1 VTSPTRLSIDMPAHG
16 ANAPLVVLLQGPVGP
31 FFKRFAERLRERGH
45 RVLKVDFNIG
55 DAWQSRRSSAFLFR
69 DTSEQWQIW
78 FRNFLT
84 GHRPKCVVLFG
95 DQRIYHRH
103 AIAACK
109 DHNVDVWCIEEGYIR
124 PNYVTFERG
133 GNSAASALATSW
145 DDGKTRKLKLPT
157 PIEGNG
163 FRAMAKAA
171 VPYYVVNA
179 LLRWHIDNY
188 THHRNR
194 PLLTEGFFWLRNAY
208 RKWRRRIENAHTVL
222 ELLERHNKKFFV
234 AALQVYDDLSVTTHG
249 RGWSNERLIEAAIL
263 SFAANAEHDDVLV
276 IKCHPLDRGHCTYD
290 VLVREMAEIAGV
302 RDRVRLIDDGP
313 LGLLLRHAR
322 GIVNINSTSGI
333 LGLRVGCPVFVL
345 GNAIYRHPEL
355 SQFGDVRSLDAFW
368 RNPIQPDAATVDRFL
383 NRLIE
388 DTQINGS
395 LYQPE
400 YFAMTIDAMIDRIS
414 ATRPPRLRTY

>member
-1 VTSPTRLSIDMPAHG
+1 MTLLARLSVEISTQGTD
-16 ANAPLVVLLQGPVGP
+16 APLVVLLQGPVGP
-31 FFKRFAERLRERGH
+31 FFKRFAERLRERGY

-55 DAWQSRRSSAFLFR
+55 DAWQSRGSGAFLFR
-69 DTSEQWQIW
+69 DTEEQWQIW
-78 FRNFLT
+78 FRTFLA

-95 DQRIYHRH
+95 DQRTYHHH

-109 DHNVDVWCIEEGYIR
+109 EFDVDVWCIEEGYIR
-124 PNYVTFERG
+124 PDYVTFERG

-145 DDGKTRKLKLPT
+145 DDGKARDLKPPT
-157 PIEGNG
+157 PIMGNG
-163 FRAMAKAA
+163 FRAMAKAT
-171 VPYYVVNA
+171 VPYYVVNT
-179 LLRWHIDNY
+179 LLRRYVDNY
-188 THHRNR
+188 THHRVR

-208 RKWRRRIENAHTVL
+208 RKWRRRTKNAYASL
-222 ELLERHNKKFFV
+222 DLLEHHNNKFFV
-234 AALQVYDDLSVTTHG
+234 VALQVYDDLSVTTHG
-249 RGWSNERLIEAAIL
+249 RGWSNEQLIDAAIR
-263 SFAANAEHDDVLV
+263 SFAANAAHDEILV
-276 IKCHPLDRGHCTYD
+276 IKCHPLDRGHWTYD
-290 VLVREMAEIAGV
+290 GLVQEAAKISGI

-322 GIVNINSTSGI
+322 GMVNINSTSGI

-345 GNAIYRHPEL
+345 GDAIYRHPEL

-368 RNPIQPDAATVDRFL
+368 RQPVKPDPAIVDRFL

-400 YFAMTIDAMIDRIS
+400 YFAMTIDAMIDRLS
-414 ATRPPRLRTY
+414 ATPPF